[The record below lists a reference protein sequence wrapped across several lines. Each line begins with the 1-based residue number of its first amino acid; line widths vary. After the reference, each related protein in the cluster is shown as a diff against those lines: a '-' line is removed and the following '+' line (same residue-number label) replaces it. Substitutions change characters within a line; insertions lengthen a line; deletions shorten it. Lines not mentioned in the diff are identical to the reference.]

1 MKFTLPIV
9 TIAMITP
16 ISSQPSKTKVS
27 EPLPSQGSKFDEVP
41 KVLEEDDRELKGVK
55 VKFL

>member
-1 MKFTLPIV
+1 
-9 TIAMITP
+9 MITP

-27 EPLPSQGSKFDEVP
+27 EPSPSQASKFDEVP

-55 VKFL
+55 VKF